1 MLLPARA
8 AAIGG
13 RTAIAATHGQREAR
27 LLDASLALTL
37 DLELPAVLRHLVTL
51 GAELTGA
58 KWCAFGVFGADGVIV
73 DLVSTGSRE
82 PALGQDPLPAPGP
95 GVLCVQARVHGR
107 PFGELCVAGR
117 RDGAEFDEED
127 RRSLEILAAHAA
139 VAIDNAGLRAEARG
153 HGRQLEALREVA
165 AGLLAGS
172 PLEELLE
179 LIADHARR
187 LARAEFGGVMIPG
200 PNEGA
205 LVMEAVAGSPEGL
218 RGLELPLDS
227 SIAGRVIR
235 TGRSEVIAH
244 VAVDPRAFRPAAR
257 LGRHGPAMFLPLRAH
272 SRPFGALMVARRLGE
287 PGFGPRDVELVERFA
302 DLAALASEYASVHRE
317 LRRLAVL
324 QDRERIAR
332 ELHDGAIQALFA
344 VGMGL
349 QATAARSDAPEIN
362 HRLEGAVNELDRVIS
377 DLRSYIF
384 ELRPGVLAGRQV
396 DQALR
401 RLAEE
406 IAAPAGVT
414 AVVEVEEQVAV
425 ALSDRAADLIQLVR
439 EALANV
445 CRHAGA
451 TTCRVSLYWRQTGAG
466 LPTARAA
473 VLEVDDDGHGF
484 DLDTVRPGH
493 GLDNL
498 RARAGA
504 LGGTL
509 QIESSSGEGTT
520 VRVLIPL

>member
-1 MLLPARA
+1 
-8 AAIGG
+8 
-13 RTAIAATHGQREAR
+13 
-27 LLDASLALTL
+27 
-37 DLELPAVLRHLVTL
+37 
-51 GAELTGA
+51 
-58 KWCAFGVFGADGVIV
+58 
-73 DLVSTGSRE
+73 
-82 PALGQDPLPAPGP
+82 
-95 GVLCVQARVHGR
+95 
-107 PFGELCVAGR
+107 
-117 RDGAEFDEED
+117 
-127 RRSLEILAAHAA
+127 
-139 VAIDNAGLRAEARG
+139 
-153 HGRQLEALREVA
+153 
-165 AGLLAGS
+165 
-172 PLEELLE
+172 
-179 LIADHARR
+179 
-187 LARAEFGGVMIPG
+187 
-200 PNEGA
+200 
-205 LVMEAVAGSPEGL
+205 
-218 RGLELPLDS
+218 
-227 SIAGRVIR
+227 
-235 TGRSEVIAH
+235 
-244 VAVDPRAFRPAAR
+244 
-257 LGRHGPAMFLPLRAH
+257 
-272 SRPFGALMVARRLGE
+272 MVARRLGE
-287 PGFGPRDVELVERFA
+287 HGFGPRDVELVERFA

-439 EALANV
+439 EALSNV

-451 TTCRVSLYWRQTGAG
+451 TTCRVSLYWRQTGVD
-466 LPTARAA
+466 LPAARAA